1 MTAFNDR
8 PLDALGCD
16 WSCPV
21 ELVPGWEGD
30 EALATLRAEAP
41 ALFSAV
47 FPTEQWVW
55 KDPRNCVTLAFWA
68 SCLDVQPVVVLV
80 HRNPLE
86 VAASLR
92 ARDDLEDV
100 YSLALWE
107 RYLRECLGSIRGLP
121 TFVTDYER
129 LLSDPLGWSEAAR
142 AFLEG
147 AGVTAGSIP
156 EEDALSFV
164 EPTLRHASFTAD
176 DLRNAPGVSGP
187 RLRLFET
194 LEELRGEHERFPE
207 VELPTE
213 TPATEALLAVRR
225 GARAAERALRGQ
237 YEELETYAR
246 DLGER
251 FLELEEYARG
261 LQQQHAALEE
271 YTRGLREQHT
281 ALEEYV
287 RGLQARVGE
296 K

>member
-1 MTAFNDR
+1 
-8 PLDALGCD
+8 
-16 WSCPV
+16 
-21 ELVPGWEGD
+21 
-30 EALATLRAEAP
+30 
-41 ALFSAV
+41 
-47 FPTEQWVW
+47 
-55 KDPRNCVTLAFWA
+55 
-68 SCLDVQPVVVLV
+68 VQPVVVLV

-86 VAASLR
+86 VAESLR
-92 ARDDLEDV
+92 ARDGLEGV

-107 RYLRECLGSIRGLP
+107 RCLRACLGSIGGLP
-121 TFVTDYER
+121 TLVTDYES
-129 LLSDPLGWSEAAR
+129 LLSDTLGWSEGVR

-147 AGVTAGSIP
+147 AGVATGSIP

-164 EPTLRHASFTAD
+164 EPALRHASCTAD
-176 DLRNAPGVSGP
+176 DLRSTPGISGP
-187 RLRLFET
+187 QLRLFDA
-194 LEELRGEHERFPE
+194 LEALRGEHGRFPE
-207 VELPTE
+207 VELPVE
-213 TPATEALLAVRR
+213 TPSTEALLTVRR

-237 YEELETYAR
+237 YEELEAYAR

-271 YTRGLREQHT
+271 YTRGLRKQHA